1 MTAVNSRLS
10 CTGKETTVVKCY
22 VFGVQYD
29 TVALRRVDS
38 HFPVSEIPSGR
49 GEERKVNYATFLPRI
64 PYKLDL
70 AEEDTNGILLQY

>member
-1 MTAVNSRLS
+1 MTAINSNLS
-10 CTGKETTVVKCY
+10 CTGKETTS
-22 VFGVQYD
+22 VQYD

-38 HFPVSEIPSGR
+38 HFPVPEIPLGR
-49 GEERKVNYATFLPRI
+49 GDERKVDYVTFLPKT